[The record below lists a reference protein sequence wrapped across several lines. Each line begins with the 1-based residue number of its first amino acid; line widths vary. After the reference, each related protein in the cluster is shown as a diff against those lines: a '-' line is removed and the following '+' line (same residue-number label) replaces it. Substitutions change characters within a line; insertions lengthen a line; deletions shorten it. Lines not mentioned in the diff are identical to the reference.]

1 MESFRSHLVDQ
12 EQELILLRDE
22 NARLKNVSEV
32 DRRRIKDL
40 EDRLVNAE
48 SANNSLQRRVQASKF
63 ARVELENEVILVG
76 MTFLFFITTLI

>member
-76 MTFLFFITTLI
+76 MTLLFFITTLI

>member
-76 MTFLFFITTLI
+76 MTLLFFITKLI